1 MFNCRH
7 IVTDIHLLNISHLLK
22 RMNYIVDLYISVLGG
37 IIVVSLHLLV
47 AFRIITHILV
57 IFCEFLVLVSLFT
70 YQIFLFFLP
79 LSWNSSVA
87 YLSFSLLTFFS
98 GAIFLRRKYQFLNN
112 CIFLKFLPFSYYFLT
127 SLFFILCFG
136 SRICNSWGWGGG
148 RGVNTNNWRLRCVV
162 FSCRKLI
169 MIWRWWVI
177 SLIMIWVSIG
187 IIWKRNSSVS

>member
-87 YLSFSLLTFFS
+87 YLSFSLLTFYS
-98 GAIFLRRKYQFLNN
+98 GAIFLRRKYPFLNIIKSSVRHN
-112 CIFLKFLPFSYYFLT
+112 NGAKFRFEVVGIVYGTSWCRIGPITWLILLITEHHDDYICFQIHTT
-127 SLFFILCFG
+127 SLVIWSVFLCHG
-136 SRICNSWGWGGG
+136 
-148 RGVNTNNWRLRCVV
+148 
-162 FSCRKLI
+162 
-169 MIWRWWVI
+169 
-177 SLIMIWVSIG
+177 
-187 IIWKRNSSVS
+187 